1 MRASLGFKLAV
12 CLALCTVS
20 LQNQSLHLAA
30 AAQSSDVDFSQG
42 LSFYKSQNY
51 AGARTCFE
59 RAQKKYHQSW
69 QIQLYIAH
77 CYMAQGKSLTAKQC
91 YESARNM
98 SKDPACQS
106 ACNDALARLGASS
119 TASSSRS
126 SSNSNSNFGS
136 SSSGPGLSG
145 SSPSSGPNLGSAADR
160 IAKEDSDRGNEQRQR
175 IKAQLAQDI
184 ARIREEGKQQIE
196 AEQASSKTFYRNA
209 NTGEVKKDISDE
221 REMEI
226 RKDTEERVK
235 EAQRIAEQRLKFV
248 K

>member
-59 RAQKKYHQSW
+59 RAQKKYPQSW

-160 IAKEDSDRGNEQRQR
+160 IAKEDSDRGNEQRQ
-175 IKAQLAQDI
+175 K
-184 ARIREEGKQQIE
+184 IE

>member
-1 MRASLGFKLAV
+1 MRASFGFKLAV
-12 CLALCTVS
+12 CLAMCTVS
-20 LQNQSLHLAA
+20 LQDQSLRLSA

-59 RAQKKYHQSW
+59 RAQKKYPQSW

-106 ACNDALARLGASS
+106 ACNDALARLGVSS
-119 TASSSRS
+119 TISRS
-126 SSNSNSNFGS
+126 SSTSNS

-145 SSPSSGPNLGSAADR
+145 SSPSSGANLGSAADR
-160 IAKEDSDRGNEQRQR
+160 IAKEDSDRGNDQRQR

>member
-1 MRASLGFKLAV
+1 MRSSIIVKMAVSLVICTASLGH
-12 CLALCTVS
+12 
-20 LQNQSLHLAA
+20 QSLHLAA
-30 AAQSSDVDFSQG
+30 GAQSTDVDFTQG

-59 RAQKKYHQSW
+59 RAQKKYPQSW

-91 YESARNM
+91 YEAARNM
-98 SKDPACQS
+98 SKDPSCQT
-106 ACNDALARLGASS
+106 ACNDALARLGGSS
-119 TASSSRS
+119 ATASRS
-126 SSNSNSNFGS
+126 SSSSSSN

-145 SSPSSGPNLGSAADR
+145 SGSSSAGATASDK
-160 IAKEDSDRGNEQRQR
+160 IANEDSERGNEQRQR
-175 IKAQLAQDI
+175 IKSQLAQDI

-221 REMEI
+221 RETEI
-226 RKDTEERVK
+226 RKDTEDRVR